1 MILPFPAGKHFLCS
15 FFSEKI
21 IVMNKSALFSSITRK
36 VVMALA
42 GLFLATFLFVHLF
55 INLMLLLN
63 DGGQAFTA
71 AASFMGTNPV
81 IRIFEQVLFAGFL
94 LHMVFGVLVSMQNRQ
109 SRPVSYSYSNRSE
122 TSFLSKYM
130 FHSGII
136 VFIFL
141 LLHFFDFYFIK
152 VGLVAPPQ
160 GVEAHDFYH
169 RAVLLFSNNLYSSLY
184 LISFLFLGFHL
195 NHAIQSAFQ
204 SMGWNHSRYTGTLK
218 VIGTI
223 YAVVI
228 SGGFM
233 TIPLCFMLFR

>member
-1 MILPFPAGKHFLCS
+1 MVLPSPAGKTFLCS
-15 FFSEKI
+15 FSSEKT
-21 IVMNKSALFSSITRK
+21 IVMNKSALLSSITKK

-55 INLMLLLN
+55 INLMLLLD
-63 DGGQAFTA
+63 DGGQAFTT

-94 LHMVFGVLVSMQNRQ
+94 LHIVFGILVSIQNRQ
-109 SRPVSYSYSNRSE
+109 SRPVSYSYSNRSD

-130 FHSGII
+130 FHSGI
-136 VFIFL
+136 VVLIFL

-152 VGLVAPPQ
+152 VGLVAPPP

-169 RAVLLFSNNLYSSLY
+169 RSILLFSNNLYASFY

-195 NHAIQSAFQ
+195 NHATQSAFQ
-204 SMGWNHSRYTGTLK
+204 SMGWNHSRYTGALK

-233 TIPLCFMLFR
+233 AIPIFFLLFR